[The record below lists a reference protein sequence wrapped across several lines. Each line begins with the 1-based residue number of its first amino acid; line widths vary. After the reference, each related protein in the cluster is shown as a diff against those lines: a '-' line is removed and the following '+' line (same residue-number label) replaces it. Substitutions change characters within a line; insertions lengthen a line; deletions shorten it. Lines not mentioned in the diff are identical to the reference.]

1 MSKTPS
7 GVLPEKRL
15 AMLRARLAQLS
26 AAAAIL
32 CLIVA
37 VAPADARDTNAQEP
51 KIEMGTF
58 YLCLLIKPLNFS
70 VAQAPEQLLQ
80 SHFKHVQGLIA
91 SGKAA
96 IAGPFGDDT
105 RIAGVFV
112 LNASSPEEARALEE
126 ADPLV
131 KTGGFS
137 VEVLK
142 WWAAKGIMKP
152 PAQPF
157 KQTTYYFSFLRRGPK
172 WSAQRTPET
181 ETLQAAHMANINAMA
196 KTGKLVIAGPFENA
210 GDYAG
215 VFVFKVGSLD
225 EAKALAESDPA
236 VKAGRLVADVH
247 PWLVAQGSLP

>member
-1 MSKTPS
+1 MTTA
-7 GVLPEKRL
+7 VLGFGKRSAKL
-15 AMLRARLAQLS
+15 KSRAAKLIAS
-26 AAAAIL
+26 AAIL
-32 CLIVA
+32 CSIA
-37 VAPADARDTNAQEP
+37 AIAPARATRTSAQDP

-58 YLCLLIKPLNFS
+58 YLCLLIKPSNFS
-70 VAQAPEQLLQ
+70 AGQTPTQLLQ
-80 SHFKHVQGLIA
+80 NHLKHVQGLIA

-96 IAGPFGDDT
+96 IAGPFGDDA

-131 KTGGFS
+131 KAGGFS

-152 PAQPF
+152 PAQPM

-172 WSAQRTPET
+172 WTPERTPET
-181 ETLQAAHMANINAMA
+181 EKLQAAHMANINAMA
-196 KTGKLVIAGPFENA
+196 KTGKLVIAGPFENG

-225 EAKALAESDPA
+225 EAKTLAESDPA

>member
-1 MSKTPS
+1 MTKLVFGFWNRPAKVKS
-7 GVLPEKRL
+7 
-15 AMLRARLAQLS
+15 RAGKLIAS
-26 AAAAIL
+26 AAIL
-32 CLIVA
+32 CSIAAIVPA
-37 VAPADARDTNAQEP
+37 RAPKASAQDP
-51 KIEMGTF
+51 KFEMGTF
-58 YLCLLIKPLNFS
+58 YVCLLIKPSNFS
-70 VAQAPEQLLQ
+70 VGQVPEQLLQ

-131 KTGGFS
+131 TAGGFS

-157 KQTTYYFSFLRRGPK
+157 KEATYYFCFLRRGPK
-172 WSAQRTPET
+172 WTGERTPET
-181 ETLQAAHMANINAMA
+181 DKLQAAHMANINAMA
-196 KTGKLVIAGPFENA
+196 KTGKLVIAGPFENG

-215 VFVFKVGSLD
+215 VFVFKVDSLD
-225 EAKALAESDPA
+225 EARALAESDPA
-236 VKAGRLVADVH
+236 VKAGRLAADVH

>member
-1 MSKTPS
+1 MTTPVFGFEN
-7 GVLPEKRL
+7 GVLINLKSQAAKL
-15 AMLRARLAQLS
+15 IAGAVVLCAIAGIAHAHGHRA
-26 AAAAIL
+26 
-32 CLIVA
+32 
-37 VAPADARDTNAQEP
+37 NAQEP
-51 KIEMGTF
+51 KYEMGTF
-58 YLCLLIKPLNFS
+58 YLCLLIKPSNFT
-70 VAQAPEQLLQ
+70 VTNAPPQLLQ
-80 SHFKHVQGLIA
+80 NHFKHVQGLIA

-131 KTGGFS
+131 KEAGFS

-157 KQTTYYFSFLRRGPK
+157 KQTTYYFCFLRRGPK
-172 WSAQRTPET
+172 WTAERTPET
-181 ETLQAAHMANINAMA
+181 AKLQAAHMANINAMA
-196 KTGKLVIAGPFENA
+196 KTGKLVIAGPFENG

-225 EAKALAESDPA
+225 EARTLAESDPA
-236 VKAGRLVADVH
+236 VKAGRLATEVH
-247 PWLVAQGSLP
+247 PWLVGEGSLP

>member
-1 MSKTPS
+1 
-7 GVLPEKRL
+7 
-15 AMLRARLAQLS
+15 MLTMFGYRIRWSPKLDGARLIAGV
-26 AAAAIL
+26 AIL
-32 CLIVA
+32 CLLA
-37 VAPADARDTNAQEP
+37 TVAPAGAPGTTVQEP
-51 KIEMGTF
+51 KYEMGTF
-58 YLCLLIKPLNFS
+58 YVCLLIKPSNS
-70 VAQAPEQLLQ
+70 SAGQPSQQVVQ

-112 LNASSPEEARALEE
+112 LNAPSPEEARAMEE

-131 KTGGFS
+131 KDGGFS

-152 PAQPF
+152 PAQPL
-157 KQTTYYFSFLRRGPK
+157 KQTTYYFTFLRRGPK
-172 WSAQRTPET
+172 WTAEKTPDT
-181 ETLQAAHMANINAMA
+181 EKLQAAHMANINAMA

-210 GDYAG
+210 GEYAG

-247 PWLVAQGSLP
+247 PWLVFQGSLP